1 MKAMPDDTPDG
12 APRDDD
18 KPNALQRGLKYTHIA
33 FVIPAS
39 VIMGWIFGAL
49 LDRWLGTTWLYLAG
63 LGLGVV
69 AGFYD
74 LIRTVMRMSKED
86 ENASQ

>member
-1 MKAMPDDTPDG
+1 MADETKPPSADEPDDG
-12 APRDDD
+12 
-18 KPNALQRGLKYTHIA
+18 KQNALQRGLKYTHIA

-49 LDRWLGTTWLYLAG
+49 LDRWLGTTWINLAG

-86 ENASQ
+86 ENASE

>member
-1 MKAMPDDTPDG
+1 MAYDTKPPSADRPDDG
-12 APRDDD
+12 
-18 KPNALQRGLKYTHIA
+18 KQNALQRGLKYTHIA
-33 FVIPAS
+33 FVIPGS

-49 LDRWLGTTWLYLAG
+49 LDRWLGTTWINLAG